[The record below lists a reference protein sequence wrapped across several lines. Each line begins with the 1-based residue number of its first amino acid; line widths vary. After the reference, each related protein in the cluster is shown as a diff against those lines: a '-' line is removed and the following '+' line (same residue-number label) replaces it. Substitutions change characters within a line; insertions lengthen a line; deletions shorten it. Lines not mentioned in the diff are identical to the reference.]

1 MPNLSK
7 SDPNRFIT
15 TREAAEMLSVS
26 TRTIDRYRD
35 SGLLPSFAPSP
46 RVVRVRQGDVIA
58 MMEKSRIATY
68 RPSKEVM

>member
-1 MPNLSK
+1 MPNPSK

>member
-7 SDPNRFIT
+7 SDPNRFIA